1 MDTAAF
7 LRHILADDGYKCICI
22 KLEKGTHHR
31 FFQSFEDAAQFAL
44 ASDARGLTVYHACA
58 TFLSQSNRKQENV
71 AWLKSLYSDVD
82 VGADKPYKTRSEASA
97 ALTDF
102 LAATGL
108 PGPTVVYSGP
118 VGMHLYWVLEQA
130 LPPARW
136 RPYAVAL
143 RALMR
148 QHGFHIDTA
157 RAADSASVLRPPGTH
172 NRKHGLVYPVTV
184 AHVSSPLRLA
194 ELPLRPVET
203 YVHAHAER
211 SVPRLLA
218 SASVYGDV
226 PSDAN
231 KVADGCAQIGN
242 LRDQKGN
249 VSYYQWLFGIWTL
262 HHCTDGDEIAHKW
275 SSGHDNYSFE
285 ETQRKLDEDKS
296 PITCAKFHEHN
307 PDLCEACPYWKKLGS
322 PLQLGRNVV
331 GPQAKERQSSQLAVN
346 FSTNGPPVG
355 QAGGLN
361 GHASASSFLNTDDG
375 LFHLSEGK
383 KGEPIHTLI
392 SSRPIAL
399 VSVCRSERNPDF
411 SLHFEMTMPKAGT
424 IPIAV
429 GQGIFF
435 SSQGMPELH
444 RLGAVIHE
452 HDLMR
457 QYVREEIDKF
467 NKEHEPATRYEQM
480 GWKEHDNAFLVGRT
494 LYQGAETIT
503 CNVSPEIE
511 RRARMLGPR
520 SGSLQ
525 AWSAAANQLF
535 AVGCEPHSFALCC
548 AFGAVLMHFH
558 SEEGGAIV
566 NLVSEQSATGKTT
579 GLEAVASVW
588 GELDGI
594 RLTDDD
600 TRVSRGLLLGTLGNL
615 PCVFDE
621 LHKRD
626 PDAVR
631 QFCIM
636 FTNGRDKL
644 RARPDGSLRDPVGD
658 WQTILVLGSNQSIV
672 DLLQAKAAAEEAQA
686 FRVLEFHC
694 TQNFVGH
701 EGDRLRRTLRENSG
715 WAGDAFIRMLMQPGM
730 LEFVR
735 KELEQ
740 TMHFFWGKGFERQH
754 RFWVRCLA
762 CAYVAGHLVRHRGLL
777 EFDPERIVDWAI
789 ARCIERIKG
798 ELKRTNAQLL
808 NEALYE
814 IWASTLVVDVE
825 FKTKNMCQVLST
837 PNPNKGFY
845 ARRVRESGRMYVS
858 RSWLY
863 KWLTE
868 HNINR
873 SNFIRE
879 LQEARIVVNASKF
892 VTLGAGT
899 PSLHGGGQIMTVEID
914 MKHPKMA
921 DALEVAERGIDLKVI
936 KFPRAP
942 ADAPSLPAS
951 SE

>member
-1 MDTAAF
+1 
-7 LRHILADDGYKCICI
+7 
-22 KLEKGTHHR
+22 
-31 FFQSFEDAAQFAL
+31 
-44 ASDARGLTVYHACA
+44 
-58 TFLSQSNRKQENV
+58 
-71 AWLKSLYSDVD
+71 
-82 VGADKPYKTRSEASA
+82 
-97 ALTDF
+97 
-102 LAATGL
+102 
-108 PGPTVVYSGP
+108 
-118 VGMHLYWVLEQA
+118 
-130 LPPARW
+130 
-136 RPYAVAL
+136 
-143 RALMR
+143 
-148 QHGFHIDTA
+148 
-157 RAADSASVLRPPGTH
+157 
-172 NRKHGLVYPVTV
+172 
-184 AHVSSPLRLA
+184 
-194 ELPLRPVET
+194 
-203 YVHAHAER
+203 
-211 SVPRLLA
+211 
-218 SASVYGDV
+218 
-226 PSDAN
+226 
-231 KVADGCAQIGN
+231 
-242 LRDQKGN
+242 
-249 VSYYQWLFGIWTL
+249 
-262 HHCTDGDEIAHKW
+262 
-275 SSGHDNYSFE
+275 
-285 ETQRKLDEDKS
+285 
-296 PITCAKFHEHN
+296 
-307 PDLCEACPYWKKLGS
+307 
-322 PLQLGRNVV
+322 
-331 GPQAKERQSSQLAVN
+331 
-346 FSTNGPPVG
+346 
-355 QAGGLN
+355 
-361 GHASASSFLNTDDG
+361 
-375 LFHLSEGK
+375 
-383 KGEPIHTLI
+383 
-392 SSRPIAL
+392 
-399 VSVCRSERNPDF
+399 
-411 SLHFEMTMPKAGT
+411 
-424 IPIAV
+424 
-429 GQGIFF
+429 
-435 SSQGMPELH
+435 
-444 RLGAVIHE
+444 
-452 HDLMR
+452 
-457 QYVREEIDKF
+457 
-467 NKEHEPATRYEQM
+467 
-480 GWKEHDNAFLVGRT
+480 
-494 LYQGAETIT
+494 
-503 CNVSPEIE
+503 
-511 RRARMLGPR
+511 
-520 SGSLQ
+520 
-525 AWSAAANQLF
+525 
-535 AVGCEPHSFALCC
+535 
-548 AFGAVLMHFH
+548 
-558 SEEGGAIV
+558 
-566 NLVSEQSATGKTT
+566 
-579 GLEAVASVW
+579 
-588 GELDGI
+588 
-594 RLTDDD
+594 
-600 TRVSRGLLLGTLGNL
+600 
-615 PCVFDE
+615 
-621 LHKRD
+621 
-626 PDAVR
+626 
-631 QFCIM
+631 M